1 TKVTPLAP
9 QTDISET
16 SPVELK
22 IAV

>member
-1 TKVTPLAP
+1 PLAP

>member
-1 TKVTPLAP
+1 VTPLAP

>member
-1 TKVTPLAP
+1 KVTPLAP